1 MLYGRS
7 ETDMARKRLTQIFPF
22 LLPLRKWQRKLFFYW
37 KMRLDKNR
45 YAAEIADG
53 LLPHEVFRTES
64 LLLNENSGYDMQ
76 YQHNKVF
83 NLQLAAKT
91 VNHLLIRP
99 GETFSFWMRVRNA
112 DRDEPYKDG
121 LVLVDGKI
129 VGAYGGGLC
138 QISSMLFWMFLHTP
152 LTIVERH
159 GHAVES
165 FPTTTEDLPSGT
177 DATVTEGWLDLKV
190 KNETAHPFQLE
201 ITFADGYMIGRV
213 LSDTELPCE
222 YEIYNASVDYYRKN
236 GRVYQEASV
245 ERRRTDKETGAVD
258 DTHLY
263 RTTSEIG
270 YELPDDIEI
279 IDKGE

>member
-1 MLYGRS
+1 
-7 ETDMARKRLTQIFPF
+7 MARKRLTQIFPF

-45 YAAEIADG
+45 YAAQTEEA

-64 LLLNENSGYDMQ
+64 LMLNENSGYDMQ

-83 NLQLAAKT
+83 NLKLAAKT

-159 GHAVES
+159 AHAVES
-165 FPTTTEDLPSGT
+165 IPPTEDDLPSGT

-190 KNETAHPFQLE
+190 KNETAHPFQIE
-201 ITFADGYMIGRV
+201 ITFADGYMIGRI
-213 LSDTELPCE
+213 LSEAELPCD
-222 YEIYNASVDYYRKN
+222 YEIYNASVDYFRKN
-236 GRVYQEASV
+236 GRIYQTASV
-245 ERRRTDKETGAVD
+245 ECRRTDKASGAVD

-263 RTTSEIG
+263 SSTSEID
-270 YELPDDIEI
+270 YPLPDGITI